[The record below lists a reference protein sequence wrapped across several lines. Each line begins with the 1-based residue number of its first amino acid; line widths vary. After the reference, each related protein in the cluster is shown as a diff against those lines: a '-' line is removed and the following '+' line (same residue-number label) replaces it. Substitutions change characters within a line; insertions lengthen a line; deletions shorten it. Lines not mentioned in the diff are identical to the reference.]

1 MSDQPPTAV
10 DREVLTASTFVT
22 LIDTLVD
29 EFDVIDVL
37 TLLASR
43 SVELLGAAAAG
54 ILLADPSGDLRV
66 MAASSEQIVL
76 LELFQIQNEQG
87 PCMDCYRTG
96 DVVIEAD
103 LRVGSR
109 WPQFASES
117 VAAGYPS
124 VCAVPLRL
132 RSSVLGCLNL
142 FMSEALPLA
151 EADVNLA
158 RSLADVASIAIVQDQ
173 AARDAAT
180 REGQLQHALDSRIA
194 IEQAKGMLAEH
205 VGVDMDTAF
214 GLLRTFAR
222 NHNRGLSEVAA
233 ALVAGLLDVALVDHP
248 HQ

>member
-1 MSDQPPTAV
+1 MTVPTR
-10 DREVLTASTFVT
+10 DEPTREALTASTFVT

-37 TLLASR
+37 TVLASR

-54 ILLADPSGDLRV
+54 ILLADPSGSLRV

-87 PCMDCYRTG
+87 PCMDSYRTG
-96 DVVIEAD
+96 EVVVNAD
-103 LRVGSR
+103 LRAPSP
-109 WPQFASES
+109 WPQFAVES
-117 VAAGYPS
+117 VTAGYPS

-132 RSSVLGCLNL
+132 RSAILGCLNL
-142 FMSEALPLA
+142 FMSEPLPLGD
-151 EADVNLA
+151 ADLHLA

-180 REGQLQHALDSRIA
+180 REGQLQHALNSRIA

-205 VGVDMDTAF
+205 VGVDMDAAF

-222 NHNRGLSEVAA
+222 NHNRLLSEVAGS
-233 ALVAGLLDVALVDHP
+233 LVAGTLDIALVEHT

>member
-1 MSDQPPTAV
+1 MSAPQRDNSS
-10 DREVLTASTFVT
+10 REVLTASTFVT

-37 TLLASR
+37 TVLASR

-54 ILLADPSGDLRV
+54 ILLADSSGGLRV

-87 PCMDCYRTG
+87 PCMDSYRTG
-96 DVVIEAD
+96 EVVVNAD
-103 LRVGSR
+103 LRSPSP
-109 WPQFASES
+109 WPQFAVES
-117 VAAGYPS
+117 VTAGYPS

-132 RSSVLGCLNL
+132 RSSILGCLNL
-142 FMSEALPLA
+142 FMSEPLPLS
-151 EADVNLA
+151 EADLHLA

-180 REGQLQHALDSRIA
+180 REGQLQHALNSRIA

-205 VGVDMDTAF
+205 VGVDMDAAF
-214 GLLRTFAR
+214 ALLRTFAR
-222 NHNRGLSEVAA
+222 NHNRLLSEVAA
-233 ALVAGLLDVALVDHP
+233 SLVAGSLDIAQVQHT